1 MLLAAHPGMPDRD
14 TPSAS
19 RPDRAGGLPALGSTV
34 KHLRKERAVSRG
46 VRALRLLNQDRGID
60 CPGCAWP
67 EGADRSHFEFC
78 ENGAKAIAAEATTKR
93 ADPEFFVRHSLEEL
107 REHDDYWLEQQGRL
121 THPMI
126 VRKGG
131 THYEPLSWDE
141 AFRIA
146 GDALRALDDPDQAA
160 VYTSGRT
167 SNEAAFMLQLF
178 VRMYGTNN
186 LPDCSNLCHESS
198 GVGLTRAIGF
208 GKGAVQLEDFEKA
221 DAIFVIG
228 QNPGTNHPRMLTV
241 LQAAARRGAEIVSI
255 NPLREPGL
263 ERFTHPQEAVATL
276 TGRSTRISSH
286 YLQPRPGSD
295 VALLKGMM
303 KHVLEAEREMPGRV
317 LDHGFIGRHTEGL
330 DDLVAD
336 LDATPWE
343 RIERETGLT
352 EREIRPVSEVYI
364 RSRAT
369 ILCWAM
375 GLTQHPNGVDN
386 VIACANLLMLKGNIG
401 RPGAGPCPVRG
412 HSNVQGDRTVGITA
426 RPKSDFLDRLG
437 EAFDF
442 EPPREDG
449 LDAVETIQ
457 AMEAGRIRFFLAMG
471 GNFHS
476 ANPDLDRTGA
486 AMERTD
492 LSVFIATKL
501 NRSHLTFGGEAM
513 IWPCLGRTE
522 RDEREGRPQRVTVE
536 DSMGVVHASRGR
548 NRPAS
553 PELLSEPQIV
563 AGLAQA
569 ALPPSAAVD
578 WAAWADDYDRVRDA
592 IARVIPVFEG
602 YNERIDEPGG
612 FLLPNPPRERVWATE
627 TTKANFI
634 PVATPDLHLPEG
646 QLWLFTI
653 RSHDQYNTTVYGMD
667 DRYRGVK
674 GERRVVFMHPD
685 DLAVRGLA
693 PGDAVDVRSHWRDDR
708 DRIARGFRALAYDIP
723 RGSAAAYF
731 PEANVLVPLESTAA
745 GSNTP
750 TSKLVAVSVHPAAE
764 G

>member
-1 MLLAAHPGMPDRD
+1 
-14 TPSAS
+14 
-19 RPDRAGGLPALGSTV
+19 
-34 KHLRKERAVSRG
+34 
-46 VRALRLLNQDRGID
+46 
-60 CPGCAWP
+60 
-67 EGADRSHFEFC
+67 
-78 ENGAKAIAAEATTKR
+78 
-93 ADPEFFVRHSLEEL
+93 
-107 REHDDYWLEQQGRL
+107 
-121 THPMI
+121 
-126 VRKGG
+126 
-131 THYEPLSWDE
+131 
-141 AFRIA
+141 
-146 GDALRALDDPDQAA
+146 
-160 VYTSGRT
+160 
-167 SNEAAFMLQLF
+167 
-178 VRMYGTNN
+178 
-186 LPDCSNLCHESS
+186 
-198 GVGLTRAIGF
+198 
-208 GKGAVQLEDFEKA
+208 
-221 DAIFVIG
+221 
-228 QNPGTNHPRMLTV
+228 
-241 LQAAARRGAEIVSI
+241 
-255 NPLREPGL
+255 
-263 ERFTHPQEAVATL
+263 
-276 TGRSTRISSH
+276 
-286 YLQPRPGSD
+286 
-295 VALLKGMM
+295 VALLKGIM
-303 KHVLEAEREMPGRV
+303 KHVLEAERDSPGRV
-317 LDHGFIGRHTEGL
+317 LDHGFIQAHTAGL

-343 RIERETGLT
+343 RIERETGLP
-352 EREIRPVSEVYI
+352 ESEIRPVSEVYI

-426 RPKSDFLDRLG
+426 RPKADFLDRLG
-437 EAFDF
+437 EAFGFD
-442 EPPREDG
+442 PPREDG

-457 AMEAGRIRFFLAMG
+457 AMEAGRIRFFLSMG

-522 RDEREGRPQRVTVE
+522 RDERGGRPQRVTVE

-563 AGLAQA
+563 AGLARA
-569 ALPPSAAVD
+569 ALPVSPRRSTGRRGPTTTTGCATPS
-578 WAAWADDYDRVRDA
+578 
-592 IARVIPVFEG
+592 PVSSPASRG
-602 YNERIDEPGG
+602 TTSASTSRAGSCSPTRPASG
-612 FLLPNPPRERVWATE
+612 VWTTE
-627 TTKANFI
+627 TAKANFI
-634 PVATPDLHLPEG
+634 PVATPDLQLPEG

-653 RSHDQYNTTVYGMD
+653 RSHDQYNTTIYGMD

-685 DLAVRGLA
+685 DLEVRGLA

-708 DRIARGFRALAYDIP
+708 DRVARGFRALAYDIP
-723 RGSAAAYF
+723 RGCAAAYF